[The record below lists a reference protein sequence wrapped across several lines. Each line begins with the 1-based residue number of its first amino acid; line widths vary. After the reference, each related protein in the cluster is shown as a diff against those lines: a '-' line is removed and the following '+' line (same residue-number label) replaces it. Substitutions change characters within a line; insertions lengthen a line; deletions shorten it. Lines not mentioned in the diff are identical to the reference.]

1 MPVKSPRVSK
11 LRQLVILLI
20 LAVPGCVLTA
30 RLFAQKDVHA
40 VLIAPSDRRA
50 APAFHLVS
58 DQGGTVQISDFH
70 GRVVL
75 LNFWATACGGCILEI
90 PSFIEIQHSYENR
103 GFTAV
108 GISTDI
114 AYEGLKNADEA
125 WRRVRPFMAS
135 HNMNYPVLMGNDSAV
150 NAYGFKSYPATYL
163 IDKSGR
169 IAATYVG
176 VVSKDDVEAN
186 VKKLLSER

>member
-1 MPVKSPRVSK
+1 MPGTNVPALK
-11 LRQLVILLI
+11 LSQSIGLLMLVI
-20 LAVPGCVLTA
+20 AGCVLTPI
-30 RLFAQKDVHA
+30 LFAQHDVHA
-40 VLIAPSDRRA
+40 VLIAPAERKA
-50 APAFHLVS
+50 APTFHLVG
-58 DQGGTVQISDFH
+58 DRGKTVQMSDFH

-125 WRRVRPFMAS
+125 WQRVRPFMTS
-135 HNMNYPVLMGNDSAV
+135 HNMNYPVLMGNDSVV

-176 VVSKDDVEAN
+176 VVSKEDVEAN